1 MESMGRIM
9 EIKKET
15 TQRMYGGIRGG
26 RSYGRTPYG
35 YYNGHGAFME
45 YPENHLY
52 LVAYIY
58 ETKQVVYIDIR
69 DWVLEESGRC
79 RITQGY
85 LNYLKNEN
93 EGKKIW
99 FEDDCD
105 GDWDL
110 QDYDDLDY

>member
-26 RSYGRTPYG
+26 RGYERTPYG

-85 LNYLKNEN
+85 LNYLKNVN
-93 EGKKIW
+93 EGKKVW

-105 GDWDL
+105 DDWDL